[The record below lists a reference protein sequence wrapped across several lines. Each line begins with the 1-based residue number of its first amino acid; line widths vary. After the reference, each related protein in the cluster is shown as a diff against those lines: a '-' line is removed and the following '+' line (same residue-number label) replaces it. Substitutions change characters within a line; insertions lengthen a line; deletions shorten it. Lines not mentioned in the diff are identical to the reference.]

1 MLAPSV
7 MVFAT
12 RRRRRG
18 ERHCLCSRFRADACA
33 MPKRNTLSLALQSR
47 QIFRRRRR
55 LAFFMSLL
63 TTLKVPLRRQNK
75 SAREKH
81 PLRFGRESARACVR
95 CCAWYGNEWWN
106 CARGKIIRSLMKNDT
121 IIRRARLS
129 ARSFFYSDLSSSS
142 SAGAGG

>member
-47 QIFRRRRR
+47 QIFRRRRL

-121 IIRRARLS
+121 ITARPFV
-129 ARSFFYSDLSSSS
+129 RSLVFYSDLSSSS